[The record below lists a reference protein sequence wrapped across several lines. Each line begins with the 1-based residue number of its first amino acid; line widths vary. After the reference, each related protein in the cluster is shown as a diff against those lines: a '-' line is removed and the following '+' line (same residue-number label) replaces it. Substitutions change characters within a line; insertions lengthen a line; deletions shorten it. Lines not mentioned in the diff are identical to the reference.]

1 MINYLRHPILYR
13 YATDDPDTNGLGS
26 LADALSVQ
34 VVRTRNAFPTM
45 QMVYRKDGINAD
57 KLQQGMIIMTDCG
70 PDSLHQKFR
79 ISSISKT
86 QDNIVV
92 DAIHIAG
99 DVAFNTIT
107 KDISMAS
114 ANAVDVW
121 NEIFANSA
129 YAMPDLTLSTD
140 VQDASNI
147 DMQMSS
153 GTIGDLLIAQDQIGD
168 TPTQSMAALF
178 DGEWT
183 FDNYRFGLYK
193 NAGRRT
199 NIAIKYGRNLKTIQ
213 QDKNISDVY
222 TAGYFYAKYTP
233 EPPKTTA
240 SNVDWSNISTN
251 FSSNGSATYMAGGTV
266 SIYNAPTPDH
276 TVIGSLSAGAKVVVD
291 TTNPISPGMK
301 VTSNGIDFEADTANG
316 NTWYHINSPMDGW
329 VDSSLINFDKSGN
342 YLVSS
347 SEGHFTADVTSTT
360 GDGLKYTIPGG
371 MYVYVSYKPS
381 INIWWSPFDGPDKY
395 KTGRKLNYGDKVKVS
410 MKAYNGSDIWY
421 KISGQEHSW
430 IYGPHLN
437 TNWDGAGYASVPVK
451 GTGYIDDNAQK
462 YYIDKKGNV
471 KKASGK
477 TKSKA
482 KTGTSTSKLTNKNG
496 SRKSSQYTA
505 KISKATVK
513 KGWHNVTHTVT
524 QNGHTY
530 YEVSNGVWVKSSD
543 IDYNKKGGKKPESPT
558 KIISN
563 EAKENGKFEMYSDPA
578 LTSAIN
584 WAIPDGAQLELVSGT
599 GNIAKR
605 GDGGTSYYVTYAGK
619 SGWVDSKYLST
630 SGDADLEPSDAEN
643 EADDTDS
650 EFHVNEVTVSAYLR
664 SEASW
669 DNEIDHVQNV
679 DLSSYFQ
686 HDPMDKGGLQADS
699 TYVASPDDIA
709 QLNQLAQAYMTQN
722 RFGKIP
728 VSLTI
733 DYQQLHGI
741 LGPSTLLGLYD
752 IVGVDF
758 AELGVQETAEVN
770 SVTWDALAHEYT
782 SITVGDIPVSY
793 EHLLL
798 QAANDNANSA
808 NVTTNARITNTESLI
823 GRYRDLL
830 KKEGSDRQVAEKKL
844 MEDLGAVKDLTTAHG
859 KQIAEWTP
867 IIGNKGDPTSST
879 SIMGQLAKL
888 DQANSNLA
896 SLINSGGSSIIHAV
910 GGWANPTALTAR
922 SNSGGYMMFNSEGLG
937 YYDSSG
943 SIVKSAIGSD
953 GTVYADA
960 MYGGYISAAVI
971 DSATI
976 TGAFQFSQ
984 GGINVMIGGT
994 YHGTQSL
1001 GISGGKFNGGTAYL
1015 PVDKTINGIGLS
1027 SANYSTKISSGS
1039 YKIWDNG
1046 NFGGLGIGNVY
1057 DDSSNY
1063 ASLELHPHG
1072 ILFDG
1077 HKLGPGL
1084 LDYDLMWRGSTI
1096 LTSSNV
1102 NQYVTTKSG
1111 ITKNDILDALN
1122 IPRGMMIMY
1131 SSTNATPSHW
1141 VMNHWKGSHDKWD
1154 IY

>member
-13 YATDDPDTNGLGS
+13 YATDDPNTNGLGA
-26 LADALSVQ
+26 LPDALSVQ

-45 QMVYRKDGINAD
+45 QMIYRRDGINAD
-57 KLQQGMIIMTDCG
+57 KLQQGMIIMTDAG

-86 QDNIVV
+86 QDNITV

-147 DMQMSS
+147 DMQMAS

-168 TPTQSMAALF
+168 TPTQSMASLF

-240 SNVDWSNISTN
+240 SNVDWSSISTDFN
-251 FSSNGSATYMAGGTV
+251 SNGSATYMAGGTV

-276 TVIGSLSAGAKVVVD
+276 TMIGSLSAGAKVIVD
-291 TTNPISPGMK
+291 TTHPISPGMK
-301 VTSNGIDFEADTANG
+301 ITLNGIDFQADTANG
-316 NTWYHINSPMDGW
+316 NTWYHISSPMDGW
-329 VDSSLINFDKSGN
+329 VDSSLVNFDKSGN

-381 INIWWSPFDGPDKY
+381 INIWKSPFDGPKKE

-410 MKAYNGSDIWY
+410 MKAYNGTDEWY
-421 KISGQEHSW
+421 KISGQDHAW

-437 TNWDGAGYASVPVK
+437 ITWNGAGYASVPVK
-451 GTGYIDDNAQK
+451 GTGYVDDNAQK
-462 YYIDKKGNV
+462 YYIDSKGNV

-482 KTGTSTSKLTNKNG
+482 SVGTSTTKLTNKNG

-505 KISKATVK
+505 KVSKATVK

-543 IDYNKKGGKKPESPT
+543 IDYNKKGGKKPESPS

-563 EAKENGKFEMYSDPA
+563 EAKENGKFEMYSDPS

-584 WAIPDGAQLELVSGT
+584 WAISDGAELTLISGT
-599 GNIAKR
+599 GNVAKR
-605 GDGGTSYYVTYAGK
+605 GDGGTSYYVSYAGK

-686 HDPMDKGGLQADS
+686 HDPMDKGGLQADG

-798 QAANDNANSA
+798 QAANDNANAA
-808 NVTTNARITNTESLI
+808 NVTTNARIANNESLI

-830 KKEGSDRQVAEKKL
+830 KKEGSDRLVAQQKL
-844 MEDLGAVKDLTTAHG
+844 MEDLGAVKELTTAHG
-859 KQIAEWTP
+859 KKLAEWTP

-879 SIMGQLAKL
+879 SIMGQLNRL
-888 DQANSNLA
+888 DQANQNLVD
-896 SLINSGGSSIIHAV
+896 LINAGGGHSEIQAI
-910 GGWANPTALTAR
+910 GGWAHPTELRAK
-922 SNSGGYMMFNSEGLG
+922 SNNGGYLALNGDGIG

-943 SIVKSAIGSD
+943 SIVKTAMGSD
-953 GTVYADA
+953 GTIYADA

-976 TGAFQFSQ
+976 TGAFQFTQ

-994 YHGTQSL
+994 YHGAQDL
-1001 GISGGKFNGGTAYL
+1001 YKPNKKGMHDYV
-1015 PVDKTINGIGLS
+1015 PYDKNINGIGLS

-1039 YKIWDNG
+1039 IKIWNGG
-1046 NFGGLGIGNVY
+1046 NFGGGDLTGGDY
-1057 DDSSNY
+1057 DSMAD
-1063 ASLELHPHG
+1063 LELHPSG
-1072 ILFDG
+1072 ILFSG
-1077 HKLGPGL
+1077 AKLRKNKNF
-1084 LDYDLMWRGSTI
+1084 DLVWNEDVV

-1102 NQYVTTKSG
+1102 SNYVGKKSG
-1111 ITKNDILDALN
+1111 VTREDIYNALG
-1122 IPRGMMIMY
+1122 IPSGMYIMY

-1141 VMNHWKGSHDKWD
+1141 IGEHWKGSHDKWEGVVW
-1154 IY
+1154 